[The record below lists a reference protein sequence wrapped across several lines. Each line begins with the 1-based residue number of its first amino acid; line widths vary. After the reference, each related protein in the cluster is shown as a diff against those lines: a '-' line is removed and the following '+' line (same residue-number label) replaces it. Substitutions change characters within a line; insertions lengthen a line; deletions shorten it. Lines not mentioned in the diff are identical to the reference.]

1 MKMLAKLG
9 LLSAFAAVAGS
20 GCQKTD
26 TAQPDALLPGYHH
39 FDIDVAAMRVKLS
52 RGLGNSNSTYALYDF
67 KNNTVTTRKDG
78 SAVENRDLSD
88 PALSSE
94 LKSLKKYAETLLCSE
109 MDESII
115 PAHKSVSYAP
125 GCSSGDPAKRTIE
138 P

>member
-52 RGLGNSNSTYALYDF
+52 SGLANSSSTYALYDF

-78 SAVENRDLSD
+78 SAVESRDLSD

-94 LKSLKKYAETLLCSE
+94 LKNLKMYAEGMLCGE
-109 MDESII
+109 RDESINS
-115 PAHKSVSYAP
+115 AHKSVSYAP
-125 GCSSGDPAKRTIE
+125 GCSSGDPAKRTVG